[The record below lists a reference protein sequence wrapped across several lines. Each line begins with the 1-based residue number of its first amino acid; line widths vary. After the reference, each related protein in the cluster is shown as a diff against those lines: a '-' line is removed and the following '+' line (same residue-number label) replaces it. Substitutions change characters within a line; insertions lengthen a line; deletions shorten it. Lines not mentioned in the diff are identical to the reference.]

1 MSGTPV
7 PKKYIESLEK
17 VQRRASWLVLKRKHG
32 ELQRPLLVTEVAN
45 SGEMQRVLIS
55 SPVLQVLGILD
66 SHFLCLI
73 FFLTL
78 SKCNPTTETIMIL
91 SSV

>member
-1 MSGTPV
+1 M
-7 PKKYIESLEK
+7 
-17 VQRRASWLVLKRKHG
+17 LKRKHG

-66 SHFLCLI
+66 SHFLFRI
-73 FFLTL
+73 FFF
-78 SKCNPTTETIMIL
+78 NII
-91 SSV
+91 